1 MPESSPQ
8 LLIGEINSCQV
19 RRVELE
25 SRPRSVLLI
34 FLVTYIKILL
44 NPTEESSSR
53 YGLPVTSTARTH
65 QREHSQPPPT
75 NDRVILDS
83 LRAQHE
89 VEAGFLKSLQS
100 TPGSIPPSGLS

>member
-1 MPESSPQ
+1 MPELSSQ
-8 LLIGEINSCQV
+8 LLIEELNSCQV

-44 NPTEESSSR
+44 NPMEESSSR
-53 YGLPVTSTARTH
+53 YGLPLTSTARTH
-65 QREHSQPPPT
+65 QRAQSQPPPT

-83 LRAQHE
+83 LTAQHE
-89 VEAGFLKSLQS
+89 AEAGFLESLQS
-100 TPGSIPPSGLS
+100 TPGSIPPSGIS